1 MKTTIRI
8 GAIVKLLGRLVFI
21 EAAIM
26 ILPLIVA
33 LIYGES
39 QWKGFL
45 VAIVAAAIAGG
56 LAEISTHRRDT
67 AIRAREGFIVT
78 ALVWVVFAVFGM
90 MPFLFSNSPLCV
102 TDGMFEVISGLTT
115 TGASVIPDVEVQP
128 KCILFWRALT
138 QWIGGLG
145 IVLFMLA
152 VLPELNK
159 AVGISMFNAEATGIT
174 HTKIHPRIRQT
185 ALSLWGV
192 YSGLTVI
199 SVLLLWIGPMDLFD
213 SVCQTFATVATG
225 GFTTH
230 NDGIQYWHSDYVT
243 VVITIVMFIAGANF
257 MLIYGA
263 WKGDWKAA
271 LHNDVF
277 KTYTAVVIGAYLLI
291 LASSLISGASGTDRL
306 LIEPIFHVLS
316 AITSTG
322 FSLTGPES
330 WGAFTLFV
338 TILLMLC
345 GSCAGSTTGGI
356 KIDRGIV
363 LGHNFVNEIKRIVF
377 PKRMYVVRLSGS
389 PLNGILVARIL
400 AFVTLYMM
408 IIAVSTGIIT
418 LWGYSFTDSLFM
430 SVSCTGC
437 NGLGYG
443 VTGVDGS
450 FAVLPHAVK
459 WLLMLVML
467 VGRLELFTFLV
478 LLLPSFWRR

>member
-8 GAIVKLLGRLVFI
+8 RAIIKLLGHLVFI

-45 VAIVAAAIAGG
+45 VAIAAAAIAGC
-56 LAEISTHRRDT
+56 LAEISTHHRDT
-67 AIRAREGFIVT
+67 TIRAREGFIVT

-90 MPFLFSNSPLCV
+90 IPFLFSNSPLCV

-115 TGASVIPDVEVQP
+115 TGASVIPDVEAQP

-199 SVLLLWIGPMDLFD
+199 SILLLWIGPMDLFD

-230 NDGIQYWHSDYVT
+230 NDGIEYWHSDYVT

-263 WKGDWKAA
+263 WKGNWKAA

-277 KTYTAVVIGAYLLI
+277 KAYAAVVIGAYLLI
-291 LASSLISGASGTDRL
+291 LVSSLISGASSTDRL

-322 FSLTGPES
+322 FSLSGPES
-330 WGAFTLFV
+330 WGPFTLFV

-363 LGHNFVNEIKRIVF
+363 LGHNFINEIKRIVF

-408 IIAVSTGIIT
+408 IIAISTGIIT

-450 FAVLPHAVK
+450 FAVLPDAVK